1 MKQIKSIAT
10 GTANIIQEFT
20 ENEKTNK
27 FIDCTIAQID
37 TCQSQLDGKVVL
49 IGKIKTE
56 YSVIIQTS
64 NSIAMWYSGFSNL
77 SEDIQLNAEIF
88 AGDTIGDS
96 SAKRIKI
103 ALLTH
108 DKSHWPVRIQGQDNW
123 YKHDPASVLT
133 EEYNDNIDETIFED
147 DVDDSEVEIDNEEL
161 ENTSE
166 SIEDMN
172 DDELLD
178 IEVEK
183 EMLSDANIN
192 DITLEDEDYGIE
204 ETPEDDPSIIDE
216 FTGNKG

>member
-10 GTANIIQEFT
+10 GTATIIQEFT

-37 TCQSQLDGKVVL
+37 SCQSQLDGKVVL

-77 SEDIQLNAEIF
+77 SEDIQLNAEVF
-88 AGDTIGDS
+88 AGDTIGTS
-96 SAKRIKI
+96 SARRIKI

-108 DKSHWPVRIQGQDNW
+108 AKSHWPVRIQGQDNW
-123 YKHDPASVLT
+123 YKHDPSSILT

-147 DVDDSEVEIDNEEL
+147 DDTEVETNDEEL
-161 ENTSE
+161 EATSE
-166 SIEDMN
+166 NIKDID

-183 EMLSDANIN
+183 AMLSESSTNN
-192 DITLEDEDYGIE
+192 ITLEDEDYDIE
-204 ETPEDDPSIIDE
+204 ETPEDDPSVIDE
-216 FTGNKG
+216 FTGSKG

>member
-37 TCQSQLDGKVVL
+37 SCQSQLDGKVVL

-88 AGDTIGDS
+88 AGDTIGSS

-166 SIEDMN
+166 NIEDID

-183 EMLSDANIN
+183 EMLSDTNTN
-192 DITLEDEDYGIE
+192 DITLEDEDYDIE
-204 ETPEDDPSIIDE
+204 ETSEDSPSIIDE

>member
-10 GTANIIQEFT
+10 GTATIIQEFT

-37 TCQSQLDGKVVL
+37 SCQSQLDGKVVL

-77 SEDIQLNAEIF
+77 SEDIQLNAEVF
-88 AGDTIGDS
+88 AGDTIGTS
-96 SAKRIKI
+96 SARRIKI

-108 DKSHWPVRIQGQDNW
+108 VKSHWPVRIQGQNNW
-123 YKHDPASVLT
+123 YKHDPSSILT

-147 DVDDSEVEIDNEEL
+147 DDTEVETNDEEL
-161 ENTSE
+161 EATSE
-166 SIEDMN
+166 NIKDID

-183 EMLSDANIN
+183 AMLSESSTNN
-192 DITLEDEDYGIE
+192 ITLEDEDYDIE
-204 ETPEDDPSIIDE
+204 ETPEDDPSVIDE
-216 FTGNKG
+216 FTGSKG